1 MSVFKTP
8 EIREEVK
15 KKWNEAEFIDVDYVG
30 MGRNA
35 PINKFVIEV
44 KSCHYVVN
52 VESWFYDSDCGD
64 CGDYVDFYEIE
75 DDFIE
80 VVGISTMTIEWVEK
94 KIDATE

>member
-8 EIREEVK
+8 EIREEAE
-15 KKWNEAEFIDVDYVG
+15 KKWNEAEFIDVVYVG

-44 KSCHYVVN
+44 NSHNYAVD
-52 VESWFYDSDCGD
+52 VESWFYDSDSGE
-64 CGDYVDFYEIE
+64 YVDFYEIE

-80 VVGISTMTIEWVEK
+80 VIGISTTTVDWVEK
-94 KIDATE
+94 GGW

>member
-15 KKWNEAEFIDVDYVG
+15 RKWNEAEFIDVVYVG
-30 MGRNA
+30 VGRNA

-44 KSCHYVVN
+44 QSCYYAVA
-52 VESWFYDSDCGD
+52 VESWFCDSDCGY
-64 CGDYVDFYEIE
+64 YVDFYEIE

-80 VVGISTMTIEWVEK
+80 VVGISTTTIEWVEK
-94 KIDATE
+94 KINVTE

>member
-15 KKWNEAEFIDVDYVG
+15 KKWNEDEFIDVVYVG

-35 PINKFVIEV
+35 PINKFVIEAQ
-44 KSCHYVVN
+44 SYHYAVN
-52 VESWFYDSDCGD
+52 VEGWLSDSDCGS
-64 CGDYVDFYEIE
+64 CVDFYEIE

-80 VVGISTMTIEWVEK
+80 VVGISTVTVEWVEK
-94 KIDATE
+94 KINATE

>member
-8 EIREEVK
+8 EIREEAE
-15 KKWNEAEFIDVDYVG
+15 KKWNEAEFIDVVYVG
-30 MGRNA
+30 VGRNA

-44 KSCHYVVN
+44 QSCYYAVA
-52 VESWFYDSDCGD
+52 VESWFCDSDCGN
-64 CGDYVDFYEIE
+64 YVDFYEIE

-94 KIDATE
+94 KINVTE

>member
-15 KKWNEAEFIDVDYVG
+15 RKWNECEFIEVVYMG

-44 KSCHYVVN
+44 NSHNYAVD
-52 VESWFYDSDCGD
+52 VESWFYDSDSGE
-64 CGDYVDFYEIE
+64 YVDFYEIE

-80 VVGISTMTIEWVEK
+80 VIGISTTTVDLVEK
-94 KIDATE
+94 GG

>member
-15 KKWNEAEFIDVDYVG
+15 RKWSEAEFVDVVYVG

-35 PINKFVIEV
+35 PINKFVIEAQ
-44 KSCHYVVN
+44 SCHYAVN
-52 VESWFYDSDCGD
+52 DESWFYDSDC
-64 CGDYVDFYEIE
+64 VDFYEIE

-80 VVGISTMTIEWVEK
+80 VVGVSTVTVEWVEK
-94 KIDATE
+94 KINETE

>member
-8 EIREEVK
+8 EIREEAE
-15 KKWNEAEFIDVDYVG
+15 KKWNEAEFIDVVYVG

-35 PINKFVIEV
+35 PINKFVIEAQ
-44 KSCHYVVN
+44 SYHYAVN
-52 VESWFYDSDCGD
+52 VESWFYDSD

-94 KIDATE
+94 KIDTTE